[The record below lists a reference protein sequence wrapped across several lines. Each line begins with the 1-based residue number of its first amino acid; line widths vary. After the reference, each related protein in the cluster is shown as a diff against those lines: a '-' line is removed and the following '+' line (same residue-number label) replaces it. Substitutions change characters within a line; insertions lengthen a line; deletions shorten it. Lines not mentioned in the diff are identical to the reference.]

1 MPWKKEEILKKYRID
16 EIDPQLL
23 VNELERKLREVPPT
37 MEYLRNLILDIR
49 LFYRMIT
56 DPESNLSP
64 EARRDIL
71 SAINYFLEDEDTIPD
86 WIPLIGYIDDS
97 KIVKYVK
104 NKHKEEIEAYLRSKK
119 RQFVT
124 NYI

>member
-104 NKHKEEIEAYLRSKK
+104 NKHKEEIEAYLRSKN
-119 RQFVT
+119 RQFIT

>member
-1 MPWKKEEILKKYRID
+1 MPWKKEEILRKYRID
-16 EIDPQLL
+16 EIDTKLL

-37 MEYLRNLILDIR
+37 MEYLRNLIMDIR

-56 DPESNLSP
+56 DPENNLSD
-64 EARRDIL
+64 EARKDIL

-104 NKHKEEIEAYLRSKK
+104 EKHREEIEAYLKSKK
-119 RQFVT
+119 RQFIT

>member
-1 MPWKKEEILKKYRID
+1 MPWNKEEILKKYRVD
-16 EIDPQLL
+16 EIDSKLL

-49 LFYRMIT
+49 LFYRIIT
-56 DPESNLSP
+56 DPENNISP

-104 NKHKEEIEAYLRSKK
+104 EKHKEEIEAYLRSKE
-119 RQFVT
+119 RQFIT